1 MKFVYIDRYWYIWY
15 SWRFQANMQHCSDVI
30 MSVVA
35 SHHQRLGCL
44 LSDLFRRR
52 SKKASKFRVTGLFE
66 GNSPAT
72 GEFPAQ
78 RASNAENVSIWWR
91 HHGKRIF
98 LSSVAGCQL
107 KPHDQD
113 LWQPKHNTN
122 INQALFQC
130 FCLVWLQ
137 TNESSKIFY
146 TPFCENVHNI
156 CNLHR
161 MIYEQCCHKCHR
173 LYWKVNAGLSK
184 SPAVLNQTPLIHTC
198 I

>member
-1 MKFVYIDRYWYIWY
+1 MIFMTFSSKYAALQ
-15 SWRFQANMQHCSDVI
+15 WRHNERGCVS
-30 MSVVA
+30 SPA
-35 SHHQRLGCL
+35 SRLFTRH
-44 LSDLFRRR
+44 LFRRR
-52 SKKASKFRVTGLFE
+52 SKKASKFRVTGLCE
-66 GNSPAT
+66 ENSPAT

-122 INQALFQC
+122 INQALLQC

-146 TPFCENVHNI
+146 TPF
-156 CNLHR
+156 LW
-161 MIYEQCCHKCHR
+161 KCPQYLQSAQNDLR
-173 LYWKVNAGLSK
+173 AMLS
-184 SPAVLNQTPLIHTC
+184 
-198 I
+198 